1 MVVNGV
7 IEDFPSNTHFQFD
20 FLISLN
26 TIEEK
31 RHQENG
37 NSFAI
42 YVLFKQIPGKNVL
55 KKSEDFISDY
65 VNQQFEEYGI
75 TYRHFLQA
83 LTDIHLRS
91 NYIDSGVIMGNIQYI
106 YIFSILSF
114 FIILTAVL
122 NYINLF
128 TAKSESRLLEVGMRK
143 VLGSTKVSLLKHFI
157 GESVIVSTMA
167 FLIAMLFVETF
178 LYNFGVLVNSD
189 IELNYLKDYKLIL
202 IFFLGSI
209 LIGILSGTYPALYIV
224 KFNLIN
230 ILKGKMNV
238 GKKKIKLKVLLVI
251 LQFSISIAIISSL
264 LGLFTQIRYLKN
276 KDLGFC
282 KDQIVVYQALTPK
295 VISNYEAIKNE
306 LLKNPNIL
314 SVTASQSVPGIER
327 SGMNIR
333 LAEWAP
339 EEAISISENRVQD
352 DYLKTYELELI
363 EGSDFSKKLASDSSG
378 FILNEAAVKLL
389 NLENPI
395 GKKIFVWI
403 NGGYIKGVVKNFHI
417 SSLHN
422 EIEPMVLSHY
432 ADWFADISIRI
443 DSEKKEQTI
452 DFIKKVFNEFD
463 PDFTQNYFF
472 LGDYFNKMYKK
483 EEKANK
489 LIFFAA
495 ILTIIISLLGLLAL
509 TSYSVSRRTKEIGI
523 RKALGANSKSIL
535 ILINRDI
542 LKWLYLS
549 SLLGTLV
556 SYFFLGKWLQNFA
569 YRINIQIW
577 FFAGAILIILVFAI
591 LTISLQSLKMAKK
604 NPVESLRYE

>member
-1 MVVNGV
+1 
-7 IEDFPSNTHFQFD
+7 
-20 FLISLN
+20 
-26 TIEEK
+26 
-31 RHQENG
+31 
-37 NSFAI
+37 
-42 YVLFKQIPGKNVL
+42 
-55 KKSEDFISDY
+55 
-65 VNQQFEEYGI
+65 
-75 TYRHFLQA
+75 
-83 LTDIHLRS
+83 
-91 NYIDSGVIMGNIQYI
+91 
-106 YIFSILSF
+106 
-114 FIILTAVL
+114 
-122 NYINLF
+122 
-128 TAKSESRLLEVGMRK
+128 
-143 VLGSTKVSLLKHFI
+143 
-157 GESVIVSTMA
+157 
-167 FLIAMLFVETF
+167 
-178 LYNFGVLVNSD
+178 
-189 IELNYLKDYKLIL
+189 
-202 IFFLGSI
+202 
-209 LIGILSGTYPALYIV
+209 
-224 KFNLIN
+224 
-230 ILKGKMNV
+230 
-238 GKKKIKLKVLLVI
+238 
-251 LQFSISIAIISSL
+251 
-264 LGLFTQIRYLKN
+264 
-276 KDLGFC
+276 
-282 KDQIVVYQALTPK
+282 
-295 VISNYEAIKNE
+295 
-306 LLKNPNIL
+306 
-314 SVTASQSVPGIER
+314 
-327 SGMNIR
+327 
-333 LAEWAP
+333 
-339 EEAISISENRVQD
+339 
-352 DYLKTYELELI
+352 
-363 EGSDFSKKLASDSSG
+363 
-378 FILNEAAVKLL
+378 
-389 NLENPI
+389 
-395 GKKIFVWI
+395 
-403 NGGYIKGVVKNFHI
+403 VVKNFHI